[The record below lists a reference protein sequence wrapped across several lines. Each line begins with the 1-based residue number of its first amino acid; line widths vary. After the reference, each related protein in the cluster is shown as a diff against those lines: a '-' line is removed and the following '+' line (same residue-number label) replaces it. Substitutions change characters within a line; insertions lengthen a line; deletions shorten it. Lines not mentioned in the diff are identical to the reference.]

1 MKKALIAFT
10 CIFALLLSGCAQKSP
25 EESAALDTAVENTQ
39 DSNQTEP
46 GDQPTVV
53 DPGTTGGSD
62 SSGNSSGGS
71 SDGSSDGSSGSSS
84 DDSSGDSS
92 GGSSDGSSGDS
103 SGNSGSPPSDDTGS
117 ENEPVLKESNLT
129 LMAFNIR
136 NGDDTNGH
144 TRAER
149 RPRVKTIIDTYQPD
163 VVGLAEMVP
172 DWEEWLPKDNPGYQL
187 LMHYRDSGQGEGLA
201 ILYNTA
207 TLELQEEDFFWLS
220 ETPEVESKGWDGD
233 YIRICTWARFK
244 HKATG
249 EVFVYYNIHLDGT
262 TTCHNGSYTLI
273 NAEIRKNSQYPCFV
287 GGDCNMTVGSEGH
300 NTFSQTL
307 DEARILVDDPTTDMT
322 ATTVPSGYPRVLD
335 TANNSSHI
343 IDYLFHQEDKAT
355 AVDYIIHNTPI
366 DGGHASDHY
375 PVICKYM
382 I

>member
-117 ENEPVLKESNLT
+117 EDKTVLKESNLT

-136 NGDDTNGH
+136 NGDDT
-144 TRAER
+144 T
-149 RPRVKTIIDTYQPD
+149 
-163 VVGLAEMVP
+163 
-172 DWEEWLPKDNPGYQL
+172 
-187 LMHYRDSGQGEGLA
+187 A
-201 ILYNTA
+201 IPA
-207 TLELQEEDFFWLS
+207 PS
-220 ETPEVESKGWDGD
+220 AGRGSK
-233 YIRICTWARFK
+233 
-244 HKATG
+244 
-249 EVFVYYNIHLDGT
+249 
-262 TTCHNGSYTLI
+262 
-273 NAEIRKNSQYPCFV
+273 
-287 GGDCNMTVGSEGH
+287 
-300 NTFSQTL
+300 
-307 DEARILVDDPTTDMT
+307 
-322 ATTVPSGYPRVLD
+322 PS
-335 TANNSSHI
+335 SI
-343 IDYLFHQEDKAT
+343 
-355 AVDYIIHNTPI
+355 PI
-366 DGGHASDHY
+366 SRT
-375 PVICKYM
+375 
-382 I
+382 